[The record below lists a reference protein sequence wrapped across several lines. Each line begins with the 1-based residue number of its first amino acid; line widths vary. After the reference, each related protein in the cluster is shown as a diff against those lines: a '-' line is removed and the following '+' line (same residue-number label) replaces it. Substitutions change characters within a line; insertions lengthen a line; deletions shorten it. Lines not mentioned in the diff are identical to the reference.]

1 MLNLHV
7 LHVIVRLS
15 RRGSAVDLNAL
26 SLRASG
32 SDATLRAAVRALEAE
47 GLVVRDLRGDARP
60 TLSGL
65 AVAVACAAARREREA
80 LRTRT
85 RTRTQDS
92 PNASPT
98 SGDRDKPASSRK
110 RRAA

>member
-7 LHVIVRLS
+7 LQVIVRLS

-32 SDATLRAAVRALEAE
+32 SDAALRSAVRALEAE
-47 GLVVRDLRGDARP
+47 GLVVRDARGDARP

-65 AVAVACAAARREREA
+65 AVAVAYAAERRAQEHARGKASPSPSRARDRAKPAAARKR
-80 LRTRT
+80 
-85 RTRTQDS
+85 
-92 PNASPT
+92 
-98 SGDRDKPASSRK
+98 PA
-110 RRAA
+110 A